1 MGRLEISRDARLKKL
16 GAVGPLL
23 AASLVRRMVR
33 CGSPTCRCASG
44 EKHETWCLTFKGEDN
59 KTKTVHVPK
68 AMVEEV
74 RQWVAEHKRVKALLA
89 EISSFGMKI
98 IKSHVP
104 RQRAAKR
111 GVGGRKCPSQN

>member
-33 CGSPTCRCASG
+33 CGSPTCRCVSE

-111 GVGGRKCPSQN
+111 GGGGRKRPSQN